1 MKILAIRGR
10 NIASIAGDFEID
22 FQKEP
27 LASAGLFAIVGPTG
41 SGKST
46 LLDVL
51 CLALYGRTPRT
62 DKAKENNVAIA
73 EAGGKSLSPHDSRS
87 LLRRGCVEGYAE
99 ADFVALS
106 GEPYRATWS
115 VRRSRNKA
123 DGALQEAEQ
132 RLFNL
137 KRNAE
142 DGGKKGEVREKIQ
155 QLVGLSFEQFT
166 RAVLLAQG
174 DFATFLKAAQSEKA
188 EILEKLTGTEIYSRI
203 STEIYQRNK
212 TALDICRDYESQTKG
227 LSLMSEEE
235 RQNLTEEHK
244 ALSLEVNRQSEAV
257 AALQQQGQWLKRYD
271 EQVALEKEAQD
282 TWQQAKTQEAA
293 FTAAHPTWVQI
304 EKAWQIKPL
313 YADYERDERE
323 HQHASQEKEDAT
335 HKIEA
340 LAEPLSALQKQY
352 DKAKTDFETWLSRY
366 SSQDEPNLEK
376 ARALRTQ
383 VKEQKAFLSSRLQET
398 ADEQTRLRQYE
409 QELNE
414 TAAQKEKAEKDLDVE
429 RAYAESHVIEAQWAE
444 QGEWLLRL
452 CESAVAEACQQKS
465 NEELLKTNRS
475 QLQQEKAS
483 LAEKEKWAQKLS
495 EALPEKVFELRRQ
508 LEDEKPC
515 PVCGAVHHPWRDRI
529 DVLSE
534 DENLLQQDKAAAQ
547 ADIEN
552 LTKHIREREAECDR
566 LSTLIEQYA
575 RRSAESRQE
584 LGAKLQA
591 VLPQWETALENGT
604 LKADIE
610 SRVTAWKDHERRA
623 LAAERLSSQ
632 IDTSRARLQ
641 TLVTQSGTIVQQK
654 QKECAELEFKIQE
667 LVKAYQQLFGEEKL
681 EAVENRFK
689 EQRHQLESKM
699 QAAEKAWREAEEEKK
714 LLSASLSQWAAR
726 QAELEASRKNKQQQI
741 KTWLSEHPDIGSEAQ
756 LQTLLSTKEA
766 DFTAWSAQSRT
777 LSQNMTKAQSIL
789 EERRLQLNA
798 HLQSLVPHPDLDTDR
813 AALAASEAALRAAL
827 EEKQKRKAE
836 LELLFKQE
844 NQQQERLKHLTAE
857 QEKARLVYEQWSKLN
872 ELFGSADGGKFKQM
886 AQAYTLDWL
895 LGFANRHL
903 SQLTKRYTLQRIQ
916 GTLALQVTDGDML
929 GEVRSVH
936 SLSGGESFL
945 VSLALAL
952 GLASLSSASMRVD
965 SLFIDEGF
973 GSLDADTLQSAMAAL
988 EHLQTQGR
996 KIGVISH
1003 VGEMTERIAC
1013 RILVE
1018 PTGGGGSRIRVR

>member
-10 NIASIAGDFEID
+10 NIASIVGDFEID

-73 EAGGKSLSPHDSRS
+73 ELGGKSLSPHDSRS

-137 KRNAE
+137 KRHAE
-142 DGGKKGEVREKIQ
+142 EGGKKGELREKIQ

-166 RAVLLAQG
+166 RSVLLAQG
-174 DFATFLKAAQSEKA
+174 DFATFLKAAQGEKA

-203 STEIYQRNK
+203 SAEIYQRNK
-212 TALDICRDYESQTKG
+212 AALEQYNVYKIQTEG
-227 LSLMSEEE
+227 LHLMSEEE
-235 RQNLTEEHK
+235 RQTLLAEYN
-244 ALSLEVNRQSEAV
+244 ALLPDVKQQSEACT
-257 AALQQQGQWLKRYD
+257 ALQQQVLWLKRYD
-271 EQVALEKEAQD
+271 EQVALEKEAQEA
-282 TWQQAKTQEAA
+282 WQQAQAQEAA
-293 FTAAHPTWVQI
+293 FAAAHPTWPQI

-313 YADYERDERE
+313 YADYLRDERE
-323 HQHASQEKEDAT
+323 GQQAGQEKNTIEQ
-335 HKIEA
+335 KIEA
-340 LAEPLSALQKQY
+340 LVAPLAALQQQHIET
-352 DKAKTDFETWLSRY
+352 KTAFETWQQQY
-366 SSQDEPNLEK
+366 EAQDEPNLEK
-376 ARALRTQ
+376 ARSLRTQ
-383 VKEQKAFLSSRLQET
+383 AKEQKAFFSARMQET
-398 ADEQTRLRQYE
+398 ADEQARCQKYE
-409 QELNE
+409 KDLGE
-414 TAAQKEKAEKDLDVE
+414 AVAQKEKAEQDLAAE
-429 RAYAESHVIEAQWAE
+429 RAYAESHEAEKRWAE
-444 QGEWLLRL
+444 QGEWLLKL
-452 CESAVAEACQQKS
+452 CESAVAEALQQQR
-465 NEELLKTNRS
+465 NEALLQTNLA
-475 QLQQEKAS
+475 QLQQEKAD
-483 LAEKEKWAQKLS
+483 LAEKEKWAQQLS

-534 DENLLQQDKAAAQ
+534 DENRLQQDKAAAQ
-547 ADIEN
+547 DAIGT
-552 LTKHIREREAECDR
+552 LTKHIRERETECDR
-566 LSTLIEQYA
+566 LSALTEQYGA
-575 RRSAESRQE
+575 RALADRQE
-584 LGAKLQA
+584 LGAQLQA
-591 VLPQWETALENGT
+591 VFPQWETALQNGT

-610 SRVTAWKDHERRA
+610 QRVSAWKAHESRVQ
-623 LAAERLSSQ
+623 AAERLIAQ
-632 IDTSRARLQ
+632 AQTTREGLQ
-641 TLVTQSGTIVQQK
+641 RMVAQSKAALQEK
-654 QKECAELEFKIQE
+654 QKECAELDKQIQD

-689 EQRHQLESKM
+689 EQRRQLESKM
-699 QAAEKAWREAEEEKK
+699 QTAEKAWREAEEQKK
-714 LLSASLSQWAAR
+714 LLQASLLQWTAR
-726 QAELEASRKNKQQQI
+726 QAELNRSRQEKQQQI
-741 KTWLSEHPDIGSEAQ
+741 EAWLHEHPDIGGDAQ
-756 LQTLLSTKEA
+756 LQALLSTKEA
-766 DFTAWSAQSRT
+766 DFAALSAQSRT
-777 LSQNMTKAQSIL
+777 LLQNMTKTQSIL
-789 EERRLQLNA
+789 DERRSHLNA
-798 HLQSLVPHPDLDTDR
+798 HLQVLSHPDPKADR
-813 AALAASEAALRAAL
+813 AALAASEAAVRTAL
-827 EEKQKRKAE
+827 EQKQKRQTE

-844 NQQQERLKHLTAE
+844 DQQQEKLKHLTAE

-895 LGFANRHL
+895 LGYANRHL
-903 SQLTKRYTLQRIQ
+903 SQLTKRYTLQRIPD
-916 GTLALQVTDGDML
+916 TLALQVIDGDML

-973 GSLDADTLQSAMAAL
+973 GSLDADTLQTAMAAL

-1003 VGEMTERIAC
+1003 VGEMTERMAC

-1018 PTGGGGSRIRVR
+1018 PTGGGGSRVRVG